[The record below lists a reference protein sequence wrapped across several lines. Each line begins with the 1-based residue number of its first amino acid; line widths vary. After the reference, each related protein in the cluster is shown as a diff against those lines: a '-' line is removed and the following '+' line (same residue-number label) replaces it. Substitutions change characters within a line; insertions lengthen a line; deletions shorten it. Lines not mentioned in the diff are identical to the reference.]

1 VKLIIAI
8 ITLRGLEILID
19 DLLKKNNLNEKS
31 GFLYWKIFKTEWIIF
46 VQIFI
51 TASIDWQISA

>member
-31 GFLYWKIFKTEWIIF
+31 DY
-46 VQIFI
+46 FI
-51 TASIDWQISA
+51 PEYFQNRVDYLRPDFYYYFN